1 MTQNHLFGDNDCNR
15 SLGIRYE
22 HLQSETPPNPF
33 LYPRSLFRLQENTG
47 IHPVLATHPPQLVQH
62 FQPNPILESCAGKFV
77 MSAAM
82 GYVMGNLFGVV
93 LGSYEGMAPPIPIP
107 GQREAPKVPWK
118 ESMRGALRVTAGKCR
133 YWGNNFMII
142 SAVFAGLECASE
154 KVRARHDVG
163 NELIAGCATGATLA
177 YGQGIQAQCLG
188 CVGFAAFSMAIHH
201 LTDGKF

>member
-82 GYVMGNLFGVV
+82 GVGYLIEFCIAHWLTDNLSGYVMGNLFGVV

-118 ESMRGALRVTAGKCR
+118 ESVWRNEKIAIYYDEFDFLDAWSSSSDCR
-133 YWGNNFMII
+133 Q
-142 SAVFAGLECASE
+142 VPL
-154 KVRARHDVG
+154 
-163 NELIAGCATGATLA
+163 L
-177 YGQGIQAQCLG
+177 GQQFYDHLG
-188 CVGFAAFSMAIHH
+188 
-201 LTDGKF
+201 